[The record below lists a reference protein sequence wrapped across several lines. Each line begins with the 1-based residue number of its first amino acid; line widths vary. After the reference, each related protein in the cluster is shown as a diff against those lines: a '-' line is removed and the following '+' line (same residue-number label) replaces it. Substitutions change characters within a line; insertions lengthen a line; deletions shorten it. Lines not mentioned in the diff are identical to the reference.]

1 MNKNVLITGASG
13 FIGTHLI
20 GFLLQKNY
28 NVIAVTRQAGKNSD
42 HPALHWV
49 QKFEDI
55 STRQIDY
62 VVNVAGAN
70 IGE

>member
-20 GFLLQKNY
+20 GFLLQNY

-42 HPALHWV
+42 HPALQWV
-49 QKFEDI
+49 QSSKIFRLVKLI
-55 STRQIDY
+55 MW
-62 VVNVAGAN
+62 
-70 IGE
+70 